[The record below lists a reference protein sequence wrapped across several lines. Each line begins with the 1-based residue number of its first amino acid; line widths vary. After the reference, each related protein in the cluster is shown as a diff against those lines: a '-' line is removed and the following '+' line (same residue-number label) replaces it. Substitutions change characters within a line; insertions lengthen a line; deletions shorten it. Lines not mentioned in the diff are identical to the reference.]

1 MIKVYSRPG
10 CVYCPLVSKYL
21 DMLGAEYTVETA
33 EGDEYMQYAN
43 KYGFNVPLTV
53 NGDKGFM
60 GWNAAKIKELTL

>member
-1 MIKVYSRPG
+1 
-10 CVYCPLVSKYL
+10 
-21 DMLGAEYTVETA
+21 MLGAEYTVETA